1 MVIHAWD
8 QMVEWTGAEDLG
20 LLVNA
25 EQMELKLSP
34 LAMLNVQLLCKPLIN
49 ILIIVTDAEYL
60 EEPS

>member
-1 MVIHAWD
+1 
-8 QMVEWTGAEDLG
+8 MVEWTGAEDLG